1 MKSRE
6 NDNAIS
12 LEIACGY
19 RLLVR
24 LAVYYGPNESGVIY
38 IQFNALRRN
47 DDMSRCCCAALNL
60 GIADHTREQT
70 TLRIGATHLGIDLR
84 HIGECQPGLTR
95 KHVGS
100 HIHILGS
107 NDA

>member
-6 NDNAIS
+6 NDDAVS
-12 LEIACGY
+12 LEIAYGY

-60 GIADHTREQT
+60 GVADHTREQT
-70 TLRIGATHLGIDLR
+70 TLRIGDTHLDVVGMRDRIGIDAFS
-84 HIGECQPGLTR
+84 EMVP
-95 KHVGS
+95 
-100 HIHILGS
+100 
-107 NDA
+107 